1 MPALPPDLSF
11 DDWVLHVFDHPA
23 TGPEWHWEPDAP
35 YWPGPPAAIVAHLTR
50 LFENPLPPL
59 EGFTDAELNKGF
71 WYIASNG
78 LSDYMFALSDASVPL
93 DARLRCLRALSVVYR
108 DLFAPRCSPHLS
120 HLDEPGVGD
129 LNLVC
134 YMWWD
139 ICPIGGPPHDPD
151 HDAVNRAAL
160 DVMTDALALDSIAC
174 QESALHGLGHWH
186 PENAREIE
194 TIVDRFIAAHPSM
207 RPELLSYARSA
218 RGGCVL

>member
-23 TGPEWHWEPDAP
+23 TEPEWHWAPDAP

-78 LSDYMFALSDASVPL
+78 LSDYMFALADQTVPL
-93 DARLRCLRALSVVYR
+93 DARLRCVRALSVLYR
-108 DLFAPRCSPHLS
+108 QLFATRCTPHLS
-120 HLDEPGVGD
+120 HLDEPGAGE
-129 LNLVC
+129 LNAAC

-139 ICPIGGPPHDPD
+139 ICPLYRVPDDPAHREID
-151 HDAVNRAAL
+151 RTVL
-160 DVMTDALALDSIAC
+160 DVMSEALAVDAIAC

-186 PENAREIE
+186 HVYPREVE
-194 TIVDRFIAAHPSM
+194 TIVDRFIAARPTM

>member
-1 MPALPPDLSF
+1 MRRTGWSAQCDRRASDAALR
-11 DDWVLHVFDHPA
+11 
-23 TGPEWHWEPDAP
+23 E
-35 YWPGPPAAIVAHLTR
+35 PAAAA
-50 LFENPLPPL
+50 
-59 EGFTDAELNKGF
+59 EGFTDAELNRLL
-71 WYIASNG
+71 YIASNG
-78 LSDYMFALSDASVPL
+78 LSDYMFALLDASVPL

-139 ICPIGGPPHDPD
+139 ICPIGAPLHDPD
-151 HDAVNRAAL
+151 HDAVNRVAL
-160 DVMTDALALDSIAC
+160 DVMIDALALDSIAC

-186 PENAREIE
+186 PEDAGEMT

-207 RPELLSYARSA
+207 RPELLVTERLAAAACCDASDGAER
-218 RGGCVL
+218 C

>member
-1 MPALPPDLSF
+1 MRKLPPDLSF

-23 TGPEWHWEPDAP
+23 TGPEWHWKPDAP

-59 EGFTDAELNKGF
+59 ESFTDAELNRGF

-151 HDAVNRAAL
+151 HDAVNRVAL

-186 PENAREIE
+186 PEDAGEIE

-218 RGGCVL
+218 RSGCVL

>member
-1 MPALPPDLSF
+1 MRTLPPDLSF
-11 DDWVLHVFDHPA
+11 DDWVLHVFDHPVTDPA
-23 TGPEWHWEPDAP
+23 WHWGPDAP
-35 YWPGPPAAIVAHLTR
+35 YWRGPPAAIVAHLTR
-50 LFENPLPPL
+50 LFEDPLPPL

-93 DARLRCLRALSVVYR
+93 DARLRCVRALSVLYR

-129 LNLVC
+129 LNGVC

-139 ICPIGGPPHDPD
+139 ICPIGGPPADPG
-151 HDAVNRAAL
+151 HDAINRAAL
-160 DVMTDALALDSIAC
+160 DVMAAALELEAIAC

-186 PENAREIE
+186 PEYAGE
-194 TIVDRFIAAHPSM
+194 TAAIIGRFLATHAAL
-207 RPELLSYARSA
+207 RPELVTYARSA
-218 RGGCVL
+218 RAGCVL